1 VSDAP
6 NPRIE
11 SLVEEFRQL
20 TPADQDLVLA
30 VIARLREPVAAEG
43 YPPDVAFMDFDE

>member
-11 SLVEEFRQL
+11 SLVEEFREL
-20 TPADQDLVLA
+20 TPADQDLVMT
-30 VIARLREPVAAEG
+30 VIARLREPVVSEG
-43 YPPDVAFMDFDE
+43 YGPDVAFMDFDE